1 LLKVQENGKKYGVK
15 SGQYIEV
22 GLMDELGRMNTPQ
35 HRLDAR
41 TKIITTAAFI
51 VTVMS
56 FPRYEV
62 SALMP
67 LFVFPFVLMASGNI
81 PAGYI
86 LKKVAVAAPFALF
99 VGLFNPLFDQDTML
113 TVGSHA
119 VSGGWL
125 SFASIMVRFSLTVSA
140 ALILVA
146 CTGIHRLCAG
156 LEQMGVPRLF
166 AVQLLFLYRY
176 LFVIG
181 EEGLRMIRGVQ
192 MRAPGVKSLRLRT
205 YGSLTGHL
213 LLRSMDRAQR
223 IYQAMVSRGFDGQL
237 RVLRRIHPG
246 WRDILFAVCWIAFF
260 VIVRMW
266 NLADGLGRWLTGC
279 GL

>member
-1 LLKVQENGKKYGVK
+1 
-15 SGQYIEV
+15 
-22 GLMDELGRMNTPQ
+22 
-35 HRLDAR
+35 
-41 TKIITTAAFI
+41 
-51 VTVMS
+51 
-56 FPRYEV
+56 
-62 SALMP
+62 
-67 LFVFPFVLMASGNI
+67 
-81 PAGYI
+81 
-86 LKKVAVAAPFALF
+86 VAIAAPFALF
-99 VGLFNPLFDQDTML
+99 VGLFNPLFDQHAAL
-113 TVGSHA
+113 TIGSHTI
-119 VSGGWL
+119 SGGWL
-125 SFASIMVRFSLTVSA
+125 SFASIMVRFALTVSA

-181 EEGLRMIRGVQ
+181 EEGLRMIRSVQ
-192 MRAPGVKSLRLRT
+192 MRSTGSGPLRLRT

-223 IYQAMVSRGFDGQL
+223 IYCSMASRGFDGQV
-237 RVLRRIHPG
+237 RVLHRTTLG
-246 WRDILFAVCWIAFF
+246 WLDVIFAGGWIAFF
-260 VIVRMW
+260 IIVRNW

>member
-1 LLKVQENGKKYGVK
+1 MKFGHY
-15 SGQYIEV
+15 SEV
-22 GLMDELGRMNTPQ
+22 GLMDELGRMDTPQ

-41 TKIITTAAFI
+41 TKIITTMAFI

-56 FPRYEV
+56 FPRYAI

-67 LFVFPFVLMASGNI
+67 LFVYPFILMASGNI
-81 PAGYI
+81 PAGY
-86 LKKVAVAAPFALF
+86 LFKKVAIAAPFALF
-99 VGLFNPLFDQDTML
+99 VGLFNPLLDPHIVL
-113 TVGSHA
+113 TVGSHSI
-119 VSGGWL
+119 SGGWL
-125 SFASIMVRFSLTVSA
+125 SFTSIMVRFTLTVSA

-146 CTGIHRLCAG
+146 CTGIYRLCAG
-156 LEQMGVPRLF
+156 LEQLGVPRLF

-181 EEGLRMIRGVQ
+181 EEGIRMLRSVQ
-192 MRAPGVKSLRLRT
+192 MRSTGSRPLRLRT

-213 LLRSMDRAQR
+213 LLRSIDRAQR

-237 RVLRRIHPG
+237 RVLHRTHPG
-246 WRDILFAVCWIAFF
+246 WRDVVFAGGWIAFF
-260 VIVRMW
+260 ILVRHW

-279 GL
+279 RL